1 MEFESGVTTRPPQ
14 TPLPAVLPAVPDP
27 AAAPITT
34 RTISYNLTFGSSASL
49 TETVEQSGTTSVTVQ
64 RTVTDYSDGSGDLYN
79 TFGTV
84 LYVAKQVNLKVTR
97 DWSES
102 TYEALY
108 EQSAEFES
116 ADQTGGSSASGSSTR
131 GGTSGSASFKEQY
144 AANSLVARYTV
155 GTPTPIAH
163 SMTLDPQP
171 ILLDLTPNTTDW
183 IVPGSLRFT
192 WMGTTYDDFE
202 GVIYRGRT
210 DTNPGVQSGVI
221 DYTTGLAW
229 MTDPVPGAS
238 PAVITI
244 DSLWTRNGP
253 QEPAASIAFN
263 TEIAPVRPAG
273 LVVSVVD
280 TAGVQL
286 VATADMDGLFGES
299 HIYGRVDYESGL
311 VELQFGDYVADA
323 LLTAD
328 DKAEWWYD
336 AADITDDETIWRPW
350 PVLADTLRYN
360 VVGYTY
366 LPLPADIIGVD
377 AVRLPQ
383 DGRVP
388 IYQPGDVAIVMHTD
402 TTAPATVAN
411 SDTIN
416 CGRSRLG
423 WVRVIGADGESYP
436 TGYTLDRA
444 TGIVTFTD
452 VSGMAQPVSVRH
464 TVADLRVIKDA
475 QINGALE
482 FTRPLSHAFPAD
494 ETVVGSCL
502 LHGDRRARV
511 SAVWDQTTWTG
522 VWADNIIGSEATAT
536 LDLIAHP
543 IEVTNEGAVSER
555 WFLRWTSTVNV
566 ELIGQTRGLVF
577 SGPFTADIAP
587 INPATRNPDG
597 TGGVPYLRIPV
608 AANGGGWSTGNVVR
622 INTVGAEAPIWM
634 ARAIQQSEEP
644 AGEGEDG
651 CEIYCLG
658 NVDRP

>member
-1 MEFESGVTTRPPQ
+1 MAEYDSGVSMGSGYP
-14 TPLPAVLPAVPDP
+14 PAVGYTVKTKTVSRSA
-27 AAAPITT
+27 
-34 RTISYNLTFGSSASL
+34 SSAASASH
-49 TETVEQSGTTSVTVQ
+49 TATQSTTAAVTLE
-64 RTVTDYSDGSGDLYN
+64 RTVTDHSDGSGDL
-79 TFGTV
+79 FGVYGSV
-84 LYVAKQVNLKVTR
+84 LYVAKTVNLKVVA
-97 DWSES
+97 DYEES
-102 TYEALY
+102 SYQTVFEKSDAF
-108 EQSAEFES
+108 EQSTIEES
-116 ADQTGGSSASGSSTR
+116 VAAASGSTTK
-131 GGTSGSASFKEQY
+131 GGESGTYAMREEY
-144 AANSLVARYTV
+144 AASSLTVRYKTGAGV
-155 GTPTPIAH
+155 PEAH
-163 SMTLDPQP
+163 SMTV
-171 ILLDLTPNTTDW
+171 TPPPVAIELAPYTADQV
-183 IVPGSLRFT
+183 VPGSVRFT
-192 WMGTTYDDFE
+192 WMGTVYDDFE

-210 DTNPGVQSGVI
+210 DLLPGTASGSI
-221 DYTTGLAW
+221 DYRTGVVT
-229 MTDPVPGAS
+229 MTDYVPGAD
-238 PAVITI
+238 PAAFSL

-253 QEPAASIAFN
+253 QEPIASVAFN
-263 TEIAPVRPAG
+263 TTMAPVRPAG

-280 TAGVQL
+280 TTGDQL
-286 VATADMDGLFGES
+286 VATADMDGLFGEN
-299 HIYGRVDYESGL
+299 HVYGKIDYETGL
-311 VELQFGDYVADA
+311 VELQFGDYVTDA
-323 LLTAD
+323 LLTD
-328 DKAEWWYD
+328 EVKAEWWYD
-336 AADITDDETIWRPW
+336 PEEIGADGKIWRPW
-350 PVLADTLRYN
+350 PVLGDTLRYN
-360 VVGYTY
+360 VIAYSY

-388 IYQPGDVAIVMHTD
+388 IFRPGDVAIIMHTAD
-402 TTAPATVAN
+402 TAPETVIN
-411 SDTIN
+411 GQTVN
-416 CGRSRLG
+416 CGRSRIG
-423 WVRVIGADGESYP
+423 WIRVIGATGTSYP
-436 TGYTLDRA
+436 TGFTLDRA
-444 TGIVTFTD
+444 TGDVTFTD
-452 VSGMAQPVSVRH
+452 VSGMAQPVSIRH
-464 TVADLRVIKDA
+464 TVADLRVVKDV
-475 QINGALE
+475 QINGLIE
-482 FTRPLSHAFPAD
+482 FTRPLSHDFPAD

-587 INPATRNPDG
+587 VNPATRNPDG

-644 AGEGEDG
+644 AGDGEDG